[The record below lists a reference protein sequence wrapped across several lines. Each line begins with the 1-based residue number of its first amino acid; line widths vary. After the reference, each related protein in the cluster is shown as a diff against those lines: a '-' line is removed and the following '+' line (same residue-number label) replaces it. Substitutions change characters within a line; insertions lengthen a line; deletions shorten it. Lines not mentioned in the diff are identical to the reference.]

1 MSAMKFK
8 RLILPCVIL
17 AAAAQLSGCA
27 ATTRAGENATAADT
41 PVNTPVPVSPDVTP
55 YAASMLDSFRV
66 VAPEALPVTE
76 HEADRNQ
83 VYSSKYSSD
92 NLWLHALY
100 HMNFVVPPHKSAGV
114 DKRTVNRNLVEGHL
128 FAYYIINEL
137 KRRNMPLE
145 LIAIPMIESTFN
157 PHAVAPWGTVGI
169 WQFTSGTA
177 KVFKLRVDDSY
188 DMRRDVIA
196 STNAALNYME
206 MLYKMF
212 GDWNQAVAAYNC
224 GQGTVG
230 NAISRNRNAGKPT
243 DVWSLNIP
251 KHSKEYVSKLY
262 GFTDMIRKGK
272 SAGVIIPDLPFKPVF
287 KIMKLDGKT
296 LRQISSQTGISVE
309 RLARLNPGFNSPDV
323 TTTLVDY
330 VLVPVDNN
338 DLLANYRISGTSGA
352 WNNSSVP
359 RKSSGSQRGR
369 STAQERKTS
378 QNTHKP
384 GSEGKKT
391 VTARNSAKTQTKKG
405 TSASSSSRTTKPARK
420 NSGRSRNSGKKSR

>member
-338 DLLANYRISGTSGA
+338 DLLANNGISETSGVSI
-352 WNNSSVP
+352 NNVIA
-359 RKSSGSQRGR
+359 RKSVYNGKGKASAGSAKSASGKR
-369 STAQERKTS
+369 SPSRT
-378 QNTHKP
+378 
-384 GSEGKKT
+384 KKT
-391 VTARNSAKTQTKKG
+391 DRTGKTTGSGVRPSVKGNSQSVKKP
-405 TSASSSSRTTKPARK
+405 TNRRDANNK
-420 NSGRSRNSGKKSR
+420 